1 MSVKRESTVDLLL
14 LSRLIY
20 EDRRVQFVR
29 DQGSELPSPG
39 LIISLGLRLG
49 LFGFVSFTQGS
60 GLALLEEKRKAV
72 CETRVICSN

>member
-1 MSVKRESTVDLLL
+1 MRLVEVSVKRESTVDLLL

-29 DQGSELPSPG
+29 DQGGELPSPG

-49 LFGFVSFTQGS
+49 LFVLSLS
-60 GLALLEEKRKAV
+60 RKVPA
-72 CETRVICSN
+72 

>member
-29 DQGSELPSPG
+29 DQFTRTDNQ
-39 LIISLGLRLG
+39 LGIKAG
-49 LFGFVSFTQGS
+49 AICFVSFTQGS